1 MAKNYY
7 ELLEVSK
14 SAGEK
19 DIKAAYRKL
28 ARKHHPDVN
37 PGDKASEAKFK
48 EISQAYEVLSDPEK
62 RKLYDQ
68 YGENWEHVHQGGG
81 VPTEGVNFGG
91 AGFGGGFDIGSIM
104 EGLFG
109 GGKTGGFSDFGHG
122 APQDVEK
129 TITIPL
135 EEIDSGTTR
144 KLTYQTMDAKRVRDQ
159 MTQAPNTKTVD
170 ITIPAGIQ
178 DGGRI
183 RVPNKGASGLNGKSG
198 DLYVTVKWATN
209 GKFQPASED
218 RLEVEVE
225 VPYWTAAL
233 GGDMRVPTLRGTH
246 LRMPLPAGTSS
257 GKTFRLA
264 GQGMARPNGGRGDL
278 YAKVKVSVPTAAQGE
293 EKELLE
299 RIAKL
304 HEEEK

>member
-7 ELLEVSK
+7 DLLEVPK
-14 SAGEK
+14 NAPEK

-48 EISQAYEVLSDPEK
+48 EVSHAYEVLSNPEK

-68 YGENWEHVHQGGG
+68 YGENWEQIQAGG
-81 VPTEGVNFGG
+81 VSTEGVNFGG
-91 AGFGGGFDIGSIM
+91 SGFGGGFDIGSIM

-109 GGKTGGFSDFGHG
+109 GNKSGGFTDFGQG

-135 EEIDSGTTR
+135 EEIDSGTQR
-144 KLTYQTMDAKRVRDQ
+144 KLTFQTMDAHRVRDQ
-159 MTQAPNTKTVD
+159 VTQKPNTKTVE
-170 ITIPAGIQ
+170 INIPAGIR
-178 DGGRI
+178 DGAKI
-183 RVPNKGASGLNGKSG
+183 RVPNKGATGMNGKSG
-198 DLYVTVKWATN
+198 DLHVTVKWATN
-209 GKFQPASED
+209 GKFQPVSED
-218 RLEVEVE
+218 RLEVDVE
-225 VPYWTAAL
+225 VPYWVAAL

-257 GKTFRLA
+257 GKTFRLS
-264 GQGMARPNGGRGDL
+264 GQGIARPNGGRNDL
-278 YAKVKVSVPTAAQGE
+278 YARVKISVPISPSAE
-293 EKELLE
+293 EKEFLE

-304 HEEEK
+304 HGEEK